1 MYAYST
7 YIQSPLEMREANT
20 KDLTLLILLSII
32 WGSAFFNIKIATYS
46 YEPFT
51 LALVRVTF
59 ASIPLFLLCKI
70 KKIRIL
76 AFSENW
82 YWYAIIGLCNIA
94 IPFVLI
100 AIGTAKINSYLAAI
114 LMSTTPLSGSILAHF
129 FTKDEKLSY
138 MKSLGV
144 LIGFSGIILLFF
156 DKVIINSENYLYVLI
171 TILGSTFYC
180 IGGLLTLKL
189 KNRVNENVTTSTTL
203 WSVIFLLPF
212 SIIFE
217 TPWNSN
223 PTLESTLSLL
233 YLGVIATGL
242 AWLIRFRILTVN
254 GLVFQT
260 QVAYLIP
267 IFGIIF
273 GYFLMDE
280 VITWKVIASLVVI
293 LIGIYIF
300 KKNNKGLNK

>member
-1 MYAYST
+1 
-7 YIQSPLEMREANT
+7 MREANT
-20 KDLTLLILLSII
+20 KDLSLLLLLSII

-51 LALVRVTF
+51 LALVRVIF
-59 ASIPLFLLCKI
+59 ASIPLFLLCKF
-70 KKIRIL
+70 KKVKIE
-76 AFSENW
+76 AFGKNWNW
-82 YWYAIIGLCNIA
+82 YALIGLCNIA

-100 AIGTAKINSYLAAI
+100 AIGTAEINSYLAAI
-114 LMSTTPLSGSILAHF
+114 LMSTTPLSGSILAHL
-129 FTKDEKLSY
+129 FTTDEKLSY
-138 MKSLGV
+138 LKSLGV
-144 LIGFSGIILLFF
+144 LIGFSGIVLLFF
-156 DKVIINSENYLYVLI
+156 DKVIINSQNYVYALI

-189 KNRVNENVTTSTTL
+189 KNRINENVTTSTTL

-212 SIIFE
+212 SLMLE
-217 TPWNSN
+217 TPWNSS
-223 PTLESTLSLL
+223 PTLESTMSLL
-233 YLGVIATGL
+233 YLGIVATGL

-273 GYFLMDE
+273 GYFFLDE
-280 VITWKVIASLVVI
+280 VITWRVILSLVVI
-293 LIGIYIF
+293 LVGVYIF
-300 KKNNKGLNK
+300 KKNNIIKIN

>member
-1 MYAYST
+1 M
-7 YIQSPLEMREANT
+7 
-20 KDLTLLILLSII
+20 ILLAII

-46 YEPFT
+46 YDPFT
-51 LALVRVTF
+51 LALVRVIF
-59 ASIPLFLLCKI
+59 ASIPLLILCKLTKI
-70 KKIRIL
+70 KIE
-76 AFSENW
+76 AFSNNW
-82 YWYAIIGLCNIA
+82 NLYALIGLCNIA

-129 FTKDEKLSY
+129 FIEDEKLSLP
-138 MKSLGV
+138 KTLGV
-144 LIGFSGIILLFF
+144 VIGFSGIVLLFF
-156 DKVIINSENYLYVLI
+156 DKVIINNDNYIYALI
-171 TILGSTFYC
+171 TIIGSTFYC

-189 KNRVNENVTTSTTL
+189 KNKRNENVTTSTTL
-203 WSVIFLLPF
+203 WAVIFLIPF
-212 SIIFE
+212 SFIFE

-223 PTLESTLSLL
+223 PTLASTLSLL
-233 YLGVIATGL
+233 YLGVVATGL

-280 VITWKVIASLVVI
+280 IITWRVLISLVII
-293 LIGIYIF
+293 LMGIFIF
-300 KKNNKGLNK
+300 KKNNKGQNKINAK

>member
-1 MYAYST
+1 
-7 YIQSPLEMREANT
+7 MREANT
-20 KDLTLLILLSII
+20 FDFSLLILLAII
-32 WGSAFFNIKIATYS
+32 WGSSFFNIKLATYS
-46 YEPFT
+46 YEPIT
-51 LALVRVTF
+51 LALVRVIF
-59 ASIPLFLLCKI
+59 ASIPLLILCKI
-70 KKIRIL
+70 KNIYIE
-76 AFSENW
+76 AFTKNW
-82 YWYAIIGLCNIA
+82 KPYALIGLCNIA

-114 LMSTTPLSGSILAHF
+114 LMSTTPLSGSLLAHI
-129 FTKDEKLSY
+129 FTKDEKLSFL
-138 MKSLGV
+138 KSLGV

-189 KNRVNENVTTSTTL
+189 RNKKNENVTTSTTL

-212 SIIFE
+212 SLIFE

-223 PTLESTLSLL
+223 PTMSATLSLL
-233 YLGVIATGL
+233 YLGIVATGL

-267 IFGIIF
+267 IFGVLF

-280 VITWKVIASLVVI
+280 IITWRVLLSLVII
-293 LIGIYIF
+293 LLGIHIF
-300 KKNNKGLNK
+300 KKNNKGIKVNGNRVN

>member
-1 MYAYST
+1 
-7 YIQSPLEMREANT
+7 MREAN
-20 KDLTLLILLSII
+20 KIDLTLLIILAVI

-51 LALVRVTF
+51 LALVRVIF
-59 ASIPLFLLCKI
+59 ASLPLLLLCKF
-70 KKIRIL
+70 KGIRIE
-76 AFSENW
+76 AFSKN
-82 YWYAIIGLCNIA
+82 YRLYALIGLCNIA

-129 FTKDEKLSY
+129 FLKDERLSFL
-138 MKSLGV
+138 KTSGV

-156 DKVIINSENYLYVLI
+156 DKVIINSENYIYALI

-180 IGGLLTLKL
+180 IGGILTLKL
-189 KNRVNENVTTSTTL
+189 KKKKNENVTTSTTL

-217 TPWNSN
+217 APWNST
-223 PTLESTLSLL
+223 PSLISTLSLL
-233 YLGVIATGL
+233 YLGVVATGF

-280 VITWKVIASLVVI
+280 IITWRVLVSLVII
-293 LIGIYIF
+293 LIGIFIF
-300 KKNNKGLNK
+300 KKNNKGI

>member
-1 MYAYST
+1 
-7 YIQSPLEMREANT
+7 MRQANNF
-20 KDLTLLILLSII
+20 DSTLLVLLAMI
-32 WGSAFFNIKIATYS
+32 WGSSFFNIKIATYS
-46 YEPFT
+46 YEPIT
-51 LALVRVTF
+51 LALVRVIF
-59 ASIPLFLLCKI
+59 ACIPLSILCKI
-70 KKIRIL
+70 KKIKL
-76 AFSENW
+76 EAFGKNW
-82 YWYAIIGLCNIA
+82 KSYALIGLCNIA
-94 IPFVLI
+94 IPFILI

-114 LMSTTPLSGSILAHF
+114 LMSTTPLSGSTLAHI
-129 FTKDEKLSY
+129 FTNNEKITFL
-138 MKSLGV
+138 KSIGI
-144 LIGFSGIILLFF
+144 LIGFSGIVLLFF

-171 TILGSTFYC
+171 TILGSTFYS

-189 KNRVNENVTTSTTL
+189 KNKKNENVTTSTTI

-212 SIIFE
+212 SLIIE
-217 TPWNSN
+217 TPWNSS
-223 PTLESTLSLL
+223 PTFASTLSLL

-267 IFGIIF
+267 IFGIFF

-280 VITWKVIASLVVI
+280 TITWRVMLSLVII

-300 KKNNKGLNK
+300 KKNNLGIKN

>member
-1 MYAYST
+1 MIYFF
-7 YIQSPLEMREANT
+7 
-20 KDLTLLILLSII
+20 LIFLAVI

-46 YEPFT
+46 YDPIT
-51 LALVRVTF
+51 LALVRVVF
-59 ASIPLFLLCKI
+59 ASVPLLVLCKI
-70 KKIRIL
+70 KKIKIE
-76 AFSENW
+76 AFTKNW
-82 YWYAIIGLCNIA
+82 RMFALIGLTNIA

-100 AIGTAKINSYLAAI
+100 AIGTAKINSYLAAM

-129 FTKDEKLSY
+129 FIKDEKLSLL
-138 MKSLGV
+138 KSLGV

-156 DKVIINSENYLYVLI
+156 DRIVINNDNYIYALI

-189 KNRVNENVTTSTTL
+189 KDKKNENVTTSTTL

-212 SIIFE
+212 SLILE

-223 PTLESTLSLL
+223 PTLASTISLL

-242 AWLIRFRILTVN
+242 AWLIRFRILTSN

-267 IFGIIF
+267 I
-273 GYFLMDE
+273 LE
-280 VITWKVIASLVVI
+280 
-293 LIGIYIF
+293 
-300 KKNNKGLNK
+300 

>member
-1 MYAYST
+1 
-7 YIQSPLEMREANT
+7 MREANT
-20 KDLTLLILLSII
+20 KDISLLLLLSII

-51 LALVRVTF
+51 LALVRVIF
-59 ASIPLFLLCKI
+59 AFIPLILLCRFKNIKI
-70 KKIRIL
+70 E
-76 AFSENW
+76 AFSKNW
-82 YWYAIIGLCNIA
+82 IWYASIGLCNIA

-100 AIGTAKINSYLAAI
+100 AIGTSKINSYLAAI

-129 FTKDEKLSY
+129 FIKDEKLSY
-138 MKSLGV
+138 LKSLGV
-144 LIGFSGIILLFF
+144 LIGFSGIVLLFF
-156 DKVIINSENYLYVLI
+156 DKVIINSDNYFYVFV

-203 WSVIFLLPF
+203 WAVIFLFPLSF
-212 SIIFE
+212 IFE
-217 TPWNSN
+217 SPWNSS
-223 PTLESTLSLL
+223 PTLASTLSLL
-233 YLGVIATGL
+233 YLGVVATGL
-242 AWLIRFRILTVN
+242 AWLIRFKILTVN

-267 IFGIIF
+267 IFGIFF

-280 VITWKVIASLVVI
+280 TITWRVLVSLVVI

-300 KKNNKGLNK
+300 KKNNKS

>member
-1 MYAYST
+1 
-7 YIQSPLEMREANT
+7 MREANSF
-20 KDLTLLILLSII
+20 DLSLLILLAII

-46 YEPFT
+46 YEPIT
-51 LALVRVTF
+51 LALVRVIF
-59 ASIPLFLLCKI
+59 ASIPLILLCRFKKI
-70 KKIRIL
+70 KIE
-76 AFSENW
+76 AFDDNW
-82 YWYAIIGLCNIA
+82 KLYALIGLCNIS

-100 AIGTAKINSYLAAI
+100 AIGTSMINSYLAAI

-129 FTKDEKLSY
+129 FLKDERLSVP
-138 MKSLGV
+138 KSLGV

-156 DKVIINSENYLYVLI
+156 DKVIINSENYLYALI

-189 KNRVNENVTTSTTL
+189 KNKKNENVTTSTTL

-212 SIIFE
+212 SLIFE
-217 TPWNSN
+217 TPWKAN
-223 PTLESTLSLL
+223 PTLASTISLL
-233 YLGVIATGL
+233 YLGVVATGF

-267 IFGIIF
+267 IFGIFF
-273 GYFLMDE
+273 GYFLMNE
-280 VITWKVIASLVVI
+280 IITWRVLVSLVII
-293 LIGIYIF
+293 LSGIYIF
-300 KKNNKGLNK
+300 KKNNKGFKLNGKRVN

>member
-1 MYAYST
+1 
-7 YIQSPLEMREANT
+7 MREANT
-20 KDLTLLILLSII
+20 FDLTLLLLLAII

-46 YEPFT
+46 YDPIT
-51 LALVRVTF
+51 LALVRVIF
-59 ASIPLFLLCKI
+59 ASIPLLLLCRIKNIKI
-70 KKIRIL
+70 E
-76 AFSENW
+76 AFSKNW
-82 YWYAIIGLCNIA
+82 KSFALIGLCNIA

-100 AIGTAKINSYLAAI
+100 AIGTSKINSYLAAI

-129 FTKDEKLSY
+129 FIKDEKLSFF
-138 MKSLGV
+138 KSLGV
-144 LIGFSGIILLFF
+144 IIGFSGIILLFF
-156 DKVIINSENYLYVLI
+156 DKVIINSENYIYALI
-171 TILGSTFYC
+171 TILSSTFYC

-189 KNRVNENVTTSTTL
+189 KNKKNENVTTSTTL
-203 WSVIFLLPF
+203 WSVVFLFPL
-212 SIIFE
+212 SLIIE
-217 TPWNSN
+217 TPWNSS
-223 PTLESTLSLL
+223 PTLISTLSLL

-280 VITWKVIASLVVI
+280 IITWRVLLSLVII
-293 LIGIYIF
+293 LLGIYIF
-300 KKNNKGLNK
+300 KKNNKGLKK

>member
-1 MYAYST
+1 
-7 YIQSPLEMREANT
+7 MREAN
-20 KDLTLLILLSII
+20 KLDFTLLIILAII
-32 WGSAFFNIKIATYS
+32 WGSSFFNIKIATYS
-46 YEPFT
+46 YEPIT
-51 LALVRVTF
+51 LALVRVIF
-59 ASIPLFLLCKI
+59 ASIPLLILCKL
-70 KKIRIL
+70 KKIKIE
-76 AFSENW
+76 AFNKNW
-82 YWYAIIGLCNIA
+82 SWYALIGLLNIA

-100 AIGTAKINSYLAAI
+100 AIGTSKINSYLAAI
-114 LMSTTPLSGSILAHF
+114 LMSTTPLSGSILAHI
-129 FTKDEKLSY
+129 FTTDEKLSFL
-138 MKSLGV
+138 KSLGV
-144 LIGFSGIILLFF
+144 LIGFSGIVLLFF
-156 DKVIINSENYLYVLI
+156 DKVIINDDNYLYALI

-189 KNRVNENVTTSTTL
+189 RNKKNENVTTSTTL

-212 SIIFE
+212 SLMLE
-217 TPWNSN
+217 TPWNSSPSLN
-223 PTLESTLSLL
+223 STLSLL

-280 VITWKVIASLVVI
+280 IITWRVLASLVII
-293 LIGIYIF
+293 LTGIFIF
-300 KKNNKGLNK
+300 KKNNKGVGN

>member
-1 MYAYST
+1 
-7 YIQSPLEMREANT
+7 MREANT
-20 KDLTLLILLSII
+20 LDLSLLILLAVI
-32 WGSAFFNIKIATYS
+32 WGSSFFNIKIATYS
-46 YEPFT
+46 YDPIT
-51 LALVRVTF
+51 LALVRVIF
-59 ASIPLFLLCKI
+59 ASIPLLILCKLSGI
-70 KKIRIL
+70 KIE
-76 AFSENW
+76 AFGKNWNW
-82 YWYAIIGLCNIA
+82 YALIGLCNIA

-100 AIGTAKINSYLAAI
+100 AIGTSKINSYLAAI

-138 MKSLGV
+138 LKSLGV

-156 DKVIINSENYLYVLI
+156 DKVIINSENFIYAFI

-189 KNRVNENVTTSTTL
+189 KNKKNENVTTSTTI
-203 WSVIFLLPF
+203 WSVIFLFPF
-212 SIIFE
+212 SLILE
-217 TPWNSN
+217 TPWNSS
-223 PTLESTLSLL
+223 PTLASTLSLV

-280 VITWKVIASLVVI
+280 IITWKVIVSLVVI

-300 KKNNKGLNK
+300 KTNNKG